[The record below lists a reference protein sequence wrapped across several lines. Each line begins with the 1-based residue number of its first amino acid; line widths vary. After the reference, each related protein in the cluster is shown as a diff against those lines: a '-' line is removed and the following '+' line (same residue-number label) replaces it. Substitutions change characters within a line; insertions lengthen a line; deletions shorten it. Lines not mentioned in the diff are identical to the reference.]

1 MKKEIMIL
9 ATLLLAAFQVVV
21 AQCKIDNT
29 YFKEGE
35 VLTYDMYF
43 KYGISTKAGVLSLS
57 VQKGDSSEKGDY
69 KIKFQSNTSGLAD
82 KLYAVHDT
90 LYSYMSKD
98 IVPQVY
104 IKNAMEGGAYTQEEL
119 YYTYKAD
126 GKVDVRTK
134 RTRHGDFK
142 FDEVLTSD
150 ACIYDMV
157 SVVYYARTLDFAN
170 MKKGDKTSINF
181 ISGRKISNID
191 IIYNG
196 QKRVKGNDGK
206 KYDTSELKLI
216 FAAGDAEY
224 RGKEMM
230 KVYITNDKNRI
241 PIEIQTSLKKMGAIH
256 AVIKS
261 KKGLRNVE

>member
-1 MKKEIMIL
+1 MEKKIMVL
-9 ATLLLAAFQVVV
+9 ATLLFSVFQVAV
-21 AQCKIDNT
+21 AQCKIDNS

-35 VLTYDMYF
+35 QLTYDMYF
-43 KYGISTKAGVLSLS
+43 KYGISTKAGVLSLT
-57 VQKGDSSEKGDY
+57 VEQGNFKEKGDY

-90 LYSYMSKD
+90 LYSYLTKD

-104 IKNAMEGGAYTQEEL
+104 IKNAKEGGAYTQEEM
-119 YYTYKAD
+119 YYTYKSD

-150 ACIYDMV
+150 GCIYDMV
-157 SVVYYARTLDFAN
+157 SVVYYARGLDFAS

-181 ISGRKISNID
+181 ISGRKISTID
-191 IIYNG
+191 VIYSG
-196 QKRVKGNDGK
+196 KKQVKGNDGK

-216 FAAGDAEY
+216 FAAGDAES

-230 KVYITNDKNRI
+230 KVYVTNDKDRI

-261 KKGLRNVE
+261 RVTLN